1 MLGLRLNLMC
11 VVRTAY
17 DASCKWT
24 RTRSLYRAWHQKAPT
39 SLIQSSQRPSLT
51 CVVVGYCIVSV
62 RSRMARMRAIDESH
76 VLATVDS
83 HLTECSFA
91 AGSISA
97 ACRTKGRAAAT
108 AAEDDPDRYAD
119 PIDFVKYIDSLQEL
133 GFTYSS
139 QPGERDTGTNRRVL
153 QYLRAESYND
163 RKFQQIIG
171 AADAG
176 FVDYVDANLGRK
188 WDGYIDPE
196 HCIAVHA
203 DHWGVS
209 TEGFLK
215 YPAKGVG
222 EVNWAD
228 FLGWGGDLVSFY
240 AKWQGDGDGDAAW
253 CSDELFTP
261 GETFDLRDMIE
272 DADAYNMGTAMHT
285 GSATVA
291 ELTRENLIEGAR
303 AAGFVLC
310 RLATSKPQPYTSPM
324 KAHVLAWLC
333 IF

>member
-1 MLGLRLNLMC
+1 M
-11 VVRTAY
+11 
-17 DASCKWT
+17 
-24 RTRSLYRAWHQKAPT
+24 
-39 SLIQSSQRPSLT
+39 SLT
-51 CVVVGYCIVSV
+51 FVVDEPCAVSV
-62 RSRMARMRAIDESH
+62 QSRIHASH
-76 VLATVDS
+76 VPAIAGS
-83 HLTECSFA
+83 HLIEGSFA

-97 ACRTKGRAAAT
+97 VCRTKGRAAAT

-119 PIDFVKYIDSLQEL
+119 PIDFVKYIDSIQQL
-133 GFTYSS
+133 GFAYSS
-139 QPGERDTGTNRRVL
+139 QPGERDTGTNLNRHVL
-153 QYLRAESYND
+153 QYLRADSYND

-171 AADAG
+171 AADTG

-285 GSATVA
+285 GGATVA

-303 AAGFVLC
+303 AAEYVLC
-310 RLATSKPQPYTSPM
+310 RRATTESQSYISPM
-324 KAHVLAWLC
+324 KAHMLAWLC